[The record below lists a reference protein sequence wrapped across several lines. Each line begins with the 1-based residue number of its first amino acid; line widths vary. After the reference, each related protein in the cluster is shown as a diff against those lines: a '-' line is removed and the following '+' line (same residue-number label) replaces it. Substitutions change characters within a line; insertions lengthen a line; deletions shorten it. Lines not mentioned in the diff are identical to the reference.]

1 MSDLKGYPKRP
12 QSVADREK
20 YPAGAGFEINM
31 EEEYLNGADFEIK
44 VEEEE
49 GKYPVGTDLGIM
61 GGKEKL
67 NTGVRDRTGRHIKSY
82 LYAGA
87 LEC

>member
-1 MSDLKGYPKRP
+1 MSDLKAYPKRP

-31 EEEYLNGADFEIK
+31 EEEYLTGAGFGINM
-44 VEEEE
+44 EEEE
-49 GKYPVGTDLGIM
+49 GKYPTGADFGIM

-67 NTGVRDRTGRHIKSY
+67 NTGVRG
-82 LYAGA
+82 
-87 LEC
+87 

>member
-1 MSDLKGYPKRP
+1 MSDLKAYPKRP

-31 EEEYLNGADFEIK
+31 EEE
-44 VEEEE
+44 E
-49 GKYPVGTDLGIM
+49 GKYPAGADFGIM

-67 NTGVRDRTGRHIKSY
+67 NTGVSG
-82 LYAGA
+82 
-87 LEC
+87 

>member
-1 MSDLKGYPKRP
+1 MSDLKAYPKRP

-31 EEEYLNGADFEIK
+31 EEEEEKYLTGAGFEIN

-49 GKYPVGTDLGIM
+49 GKYPVGTDFGIM

-67 NTGVRDRTGRHIKSY
+67 NTGVSG
-82 LYAGA
+82 
-87 LEC
+87 

>member
-1 MSDLKGYPKRP
+1 MSDLKAYPKRP

-20 YPAGAGFEINM
+20 YPAGAGFGINM
-31 EEEYLNGADFEIK
+31 EEEDGKYPTGADF
-44 VEEEE
+44 
-49 GKYPVGTDLGIM
+49 GIM

>member
-1 MSDLKGYPKRP
+1 MSDLKAYPKRP

-20 YPAGAGFEINM
+20 YPAGAGFEI
-31 EEEYLNGADFEIK
+31 K
-44 VEEEE
+44 VEEEVE
-49 GKYPVGTDLGIM
+49 KYPAGVGFGIM

>member
-1 MSDLKGYPKRP
+1 MSDLKAYPKRP

-49 GKYPVGTDLGIM
+49 VKYPVGTDFGIM

-67 NTGVRDRTGRHIKSY
+67 NTGVSG
-82 LYAGA
+82 
-87 LEC
+87 